1 MRVAPP
7 LYYEE
12 RISIVMKKIVFV
24 FICLFVCLLSFEG
37 CKKNELQE
45 TKGVVTHIKI
55 HKDSLMSAR
64 ILVDGDTLVFD
75 MQDARIVGAMFVN
88 GDSVKLNYIEGNGD
102 TLRAFVVSVIAKPI
116 HEITPNVSVSD
127 TIITAPAKQE
137 E

>member
-1 MRVAPP
+1 
-7 LYYEE
+7 
-12 RISIVMKKIVFV
+12 MKKIVFV

-37 CKKNELQE
+37 CKKSGLQE
-45 TKGVVTHIKI
+45 TKGVVTDMKVRH
-55 HKDSLMSAR
+55 DSLLRAR

-88 GDSVKLNYIEGNGD
+88 GDSVKVNYIEGNGD

-127 TIITAPAKQE
+127 TIITAPVQPE